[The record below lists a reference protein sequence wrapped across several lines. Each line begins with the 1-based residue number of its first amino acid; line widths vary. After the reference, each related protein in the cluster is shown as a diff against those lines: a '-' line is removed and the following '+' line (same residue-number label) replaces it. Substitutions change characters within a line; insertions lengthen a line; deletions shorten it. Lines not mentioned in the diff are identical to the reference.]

1 MNNYSTNDVVGIA
14 KMIDEVIV
22 TSEGKYISIIEVNP
36 INFRYRSKSEQE
48 RIIQYFANFLR
59 VAPFKFRIKSL
70 SRRADVNKFLEILR
84 TDFQKETN
92 PVIKRYQQDYLRL
105 IRNIGTHE
113 GIERQFFIIIEFV
126 QTDSM
131 IVNDEYD
138 IVEYLR
144 QYKRKTAKFLR
155 NCGNEVVNHPDERAF
170 ALETVFRLL
179 NQNKDEEEIWYD
191 YEENKEKLIK
201 LYDNDEEKMLE
212 MPDYYS
218 YLCAPDSIRY
228 YRDYCVIDDVY
239 YTFLMFRSDDYPD
252 DVPASWLSFLFNY
265 DIGIDV
271 DIFIE
276 KKPASAIKSKLRQRE
291 RINTGRI
298 NTMRNDNGENAEA
311 IVTSLNAIRYLRNA
325 LYNDQDFFY
334 VSTLITIS
342 ANSPEE
348 LVRKQNSLKDALES
362 VNIDAVE
369 LPYQINS
376 ALNAYLP
383 THWIDSKI
391 WNKSKRNMTTEGL
404 SAFYPFSSFE
414 VSDDNGILLGVSQDN
429 NSLVVSDC
437 FNKKKYSNANAVL
450 IGTSGSGKTFSLQTM
465 CMRYRLKGTQI
476 FAIIPEKCDEWYPAC
491 KAIGGTYINI
501 SSGSASRI
509 NVMEIRVSKTILENM
524 EKGADHRQ
532 AGMMLLNRKI
542 ESLSTFFSLI
552 IPDMNATEKSL
563 LDEALQTTYRE
574 KGITSDNNSLID
586 HYETK
591 VVDGIAKRVPVIKTM
606 PVLGDLYEVLKRSKL
621 TERLALIVNKY
632 VNGSAKSFNGQTNV
646 NLDNKYV
653 LIDLTDLK
661 DEYKPIGMFIALE
674 CVWDKVRE
682 DRISKSIIA
691 IEEVWKLINENELA
705 ARYVEEI
712 YRLIRGYAGAA
723 FCATQEVSDFFALK
737 DGKYGKAI
745 INNSKLKMLFNVDE
759 DQIDT
764 LQEIFKLS
772 DEEKN
777 AILRFDRGQVLV
789 KSNSNTFA
797 VNYLASRFE
806 SDLVN
811 SNSDVLER
819 IQREKEAAK
828 KQS

>member
-1 MNNYSTNDVVGIA
+1 MANFSTNEVIGIK

-22 TSEGKYISIIEVNP
+22 TTEDKYISIIEVNP

-48 RIIQYFANFLR
+48 RIIQYFASFLR
-59 VAPFKFRIKSL
+59 IAPFKFRIKSL
-70 SRRADVNKFLEILR
+70 SRRADVNKFLNILR
-84 TDFQKETN
+84 KDFEKETN

-105 IRNIGTHE
+105 IRNVGTHE

-131 IVNDEYD
+131 TVNDEYD

-170 ALETVFRLL
+170 TLETMFRLI
-179 NQNKDEEEIWYD
+179 NQHKDENQLWEN
-191 YEENKEKLIK
+191 YEENKAKLLA

-218 YLCAPDSIRY
+218 YLCAPDDVKY
-228 YRDYCVIDDVY
+228 YRDYCVVDGVY
-239 YTFLMFRSDDYPD
+239 YTFLLLKSDDYPD
-252 DVPASWLSFLFNY
+252 EVPGSWLSFLFNY

-271 DIFIE
+271 DVFIE
-276 KKPASAIKSKLRQRE
+276 KKPTSAIKQKLRYRE

-298 NTMRNDNGENAEA
+298 NTMKNDNGENAEA
-311 IVTSLNAIRYLRNA
+311 IVTSLNAIRYLKNA
-325 LYNDQDFFY
+325 IYNDQDFFY
-334 VSTLITIS
+334 VSTMITIS
-342 ANSPEE
+342 ADTPEE

-362 VNIDAVE
+362 VNIDATE
-369 LPYQINS
+369 LPYQINY

-383 THWIDSKI
+383 THWIDTKL

-429 NSLVVSDC
+429 NSIVISDY

-465 CMRYRLKGTQI
+465 CMRYRLKGIQVFMI
-476 FAIIPEKCDEWYPAC
+476 VPEKCDEWYPAC

-509 NVMEIRVSKTILENM
+509 NIMEIRVSEAILENM
-524 EKGADHRQ
+524 SDGADHRQ

-542 ESLSTFFSLI
+542 ESLSTFFSLV
-552 IPDMNATEKSL
+552 IPDMTPTEKSL
-563 LDEALQTTYRE
+563 LDDALKTTYNE
-574 KGITSDNNSLID
+574 KGITSDNRSLID

-591 VVDGIAKRVPVIKTM
+591 VVNGVAKRVPVIKEM
-606 PVLGDLYEVLKRSKL
+606 PILGDLYNVLLRNEY
-621 TERLALIVNKY
+621 TQRLALMVNKY

-661 DEYKPIGMFIALE
+661 DEFKPIGMFIALE

-705 ARYVEEI
+705 AKYVEEI

-764 LQEIFKLS
+764 LQEVFKLS

-777 AILRFDRGQVLV
+777 SILKFDRGQVLV

-797 VNYLASRFE
+797 VNYLASKFE

-828 KQS
+828 LCA